1 MPTEQSGPNARLN
14 CLNYNDLNGQPLEK
28 AVIVNIFG
36 GSRNMICFYILSILL
51 YSRKR
56 RGGKDGLEFIN
67 NIHGRV
73 VVLDGSSRNVE
84 GEETT
89 DRAPRDC
96 PWIVINL

>member
-14 CLNYNDLNGQPLEK
+14 CLNYNDLNGQPLGK

-51 YSRKR
+51 YSR
-56 RGGKDGLEFIN
+56 KDGLEFIN

-89 DRAPRDC
+89 DRAPRCC
-96 PWIVINL
+96 PGIVINL

>member
-1 MPTEQSGPNARLN
+1 MPVEQNGPNARLN
-14 CLNYNDLNGQPLEK
+14 CLNYNDLNGQPLGK

-51 YSRKR
+51 YSR
-56 RGGKDGLEFIN
+56 KDGLEFIN